1 MSLSIVS
8 RAASAND
15 CVEAAS
21 TMWFQQEFPRKHF
34 KCREDYEA
42 VAIRQIEGCPALIAY
57 HPDAAD
63 LGVAWLAYDLD
74 TDLHFPGRGATV
86 YHLVVDKY
94 FPEALPALMREF
106 VRLARANG
114 CEWYQTTKRVD
125 EVTLTSTFK
134 RLSGGARGQAS

>member
-8 RAASAND
+8 RDATAND
-15 CVEAAS
+15 CVEAAD
-21 TMWFQQEFPRKHF
+21 TMYYQQKYPSKHMG
-34 KCREDYEA
+34 RDVYRDI
-42 VAIRQIEGCPALIAY
+42 AIKEIEGCPALIAY
-57 HPDAAD
+57 HTDAPG
-63 LGVAWLAYDLD
+63 LGVAWLAYGVGP
-74 TDLHFPGRGATV
+74 DLHFPGKGATV

-134 RLSGGARGQAS
+134 RLSGGTRGKET

>member
-8 RAASAND
+8 RDATAND
-15 CVEAAS
+15 CVEAAT

-34 KCREDYEA
+34 ERRHEYESI
-42 VAIRQIEGCPALIAY
+42 AIREIEHCPALIAY
-57 HPDAAD
+57 HPDAGD
-63 LGVAWLAYDLD
+63 IGVGWLAYDVG
-74 TDLHFPGRGATV
+74 TDLHFPGKGATV

-125 EVTLTSTFK
+125 EATLTSTFK
-134 RLSGGARGQAS
+134 RLSGGTRGKET